1 MVYMFHRDPT
11 TVQSVVERRKR
22 VNDFIN
28 DTFLLLIS
36 IVLDLQ
42 GESEKNGREMK
53 NEKKNADANGL
64 IIIDLTLDQLDVASN
79 PRMHD
84 L

>member
-1 MVYMFHRDPT
+1 MFHRDPT